1 MFPQQIAPKDNPKD
15 QYLDKLQN
23 YIFDGHL
30 SEYEEYMNSLY
41 KVNASLK
48 AIALEK
54 IEEKIN
60 EVQKNIYESINAFED
75 MDKLKKYVIDMQRV
89 ESTTEFYRLKKN
101 IEKFR

>member
-1 MFPQQIAPKDNPKD
+1 
-15 QYLDKLQN
+15 
-23 YIFDGHL
+23 
-30 SEYEEYMNSLY
+30 
-41 KVNASLK
+41 VNASLK